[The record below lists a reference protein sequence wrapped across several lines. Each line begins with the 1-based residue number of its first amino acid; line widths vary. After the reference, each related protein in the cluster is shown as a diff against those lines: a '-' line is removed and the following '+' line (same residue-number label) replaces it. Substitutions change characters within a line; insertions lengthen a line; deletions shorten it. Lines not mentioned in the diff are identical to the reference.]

1 MIVSLCDYENKY
13 INNGSEIM
21 ILNAPRV
28 TTSLLQDIKK
38 TKRVFILENKL
49 YEYFDSQ
56 GIAAFINAIDSFD
69 FKLFHFCYGVID
81 IKLSE
86 EAQYHLQILNSESKT
101 GTGELH
107 PEEG

>member
-1 MIVSLCDYENKY
+1 MIVSLYDYENKY
-13 INNGSEIM
+13 MDSGSEII

-28 TTSLLQDIKK
+28 TTSLLQNIKK

-86 EAQYHLQILNSESKT
+86 EAQCHLQILNSESTK
-101 GTGELH
+101 TGELQ
-107 PEEG
+107 